1 MLELGPVT
9 FTGVGIAYLVLFAVT
24 LVVRPRWFPFA
35 LAASLPLSHSAMII
49 VADNGLSPFWFGAIL
64 SVGRLA
70 YLSYRAKWR
79 LFNSHFLWFGA
90 NIALVIFAV
99 YSLLVTA
106 VGPALFSGLPVL
118 SPEAGLDT
126 QVESGL
132 TPLQYETSNLAQG
145 IYVLLGV
152 LLVVYFLV
160 EKRTTPRILEVAIVL
175 GMALAFGRHLFPET
189 WPYAFF
195 DNSPSIYYA
204 WPGEGRRER
213 GSFAEPSIL
222 GMFLAMSLAY
232 LASAIVRAPWMRRV
246 YYAVLI
252 LAGVYLYAI
261 SYTGTA
267 LLSIGAT
274 AFVGGVVVVISLIS
288 NANRKQ
294 LLYALGIVVV
304 AAIAI
309 VLAWPVIARYTVDI
323 VLQKLTTS
331 SFENRG
337 GSNEIA
343 FQTFLDTFALG
354 AGLGSSRP
362 SSLFF
367 MLLSCVG
374 LVGVLLFIRLVGGYL
389 WAAWRSPEF
398 RAISW
403 SFFAVLIAQV
413 TAKPDLS
420 APPFWILLALCAIP
434 YRTVSKQLAMAPRP
448 ELRASL
454 MGLIPLPK
462 RARGRHAEPR
472 LPAHATTVDS
482 Q

>member
-1 MLELGPVT
+1 MILELGPLTVT
-9 FTGVGIAYLVLFAVT
+9 GIGIIYAVLFAVT
-24 LVVRPRWFPFA
+24 LIVRPRWFPFA

-49 VADNGLSPFWFGAIL
+49 VGENGLSPFWFGAIL
-64 SVGRLA
+64 SVARLA

-79 LFNSHFLWFGA
+79 LFDSAFIWFGSNVA
-90 NIALVIFAV
+90 LIAFAAYALVM
-99 YSLLVTA
+99 TA
-106 VGPALFSGLPVL
+106 IGPAVFSGLPVL

-145 IYVLLGV
+145 IYVVLGV

-160 EKRTTPRILEVAIVL
+160 EKQTTPRILEVAIVV
-175 GMALAFGRHLFPET
+175 GMALAFARHLLPDV

-232 LASAIVRAPWMRRV
+232 LGSAIVRAPWIRRV
-246 YYAVLI
+246 GYAVLI
-252 LAGVYLYAI
+252 VAGIYLYAI

-267 LLSIGAT
+267 LLAIGAT
-274 AFVGGVVVVISLIS
+274 AIAGGIVVAITLAT

-294 LLYALGIVVV
+294 LLIALGVVVV
-304 AAIAI
+304 AVIGV
-309 VLAWPVIARYTVDI
+309 VLAWPVISRYTVDI

-331 SFENRG
+331 SFDNRG

-354 AGLGSSRP
+354 AGMGSSRP

-374 LVGVLLFIRLVGGYL
+374 IVGLLLFMRLVGGYI
-389 WAAWRSPEF
+389 WATWRSDEF
-398 RAISW
+398 RAVSW
-403 SFFAVLIAQV
+403 SFVAVLIAQV

-434 YRTVSKQLAMAPRP
+434 YRTIAKQLTAAPARQ
-448 ELRASL
+448 RHASL
-454 MGLIPLPK
+454 MGLIPSVRKP
-462 RARGRHAEPR
+462 RGRHAEAPV
-472 LPAHATTVDS
+472 PAHLTTPDV
-482 Q
+482 